1 MTINDA
7 DILAYVFSFAVLG
20 GLCIVLGLFL
30 RGRLEGLMVDPKFP
44 DRVLSDDEEDH
55 RWSQLNYGV
64 LTLLVA
70 GVVLLLAAL
79 GLYIWFV

>member
-7 DILAYVFSFAVLG
+7 DIFAYIIGFAVLG

-44 DRVLSDDEEDH
+44 DRVLSEDEENH

-64 LTLLVA
+64 LTLLVV
-70 GVVLLLAAL
+70 GTVLLFAAL

>member
-7 DILAYVFSFAVLG
+7 DILAYVISFVVLG

-30 RGRLEGLMVDPKFP
+30 RGRLESLMVDPKLG
-44 DRVLSDDEEDH
+44 DRLSEDEQDY
-55 RWSQLNYGV
+55 RWSQLNTGV

-70 GVVLLLAAL
+70 GVVLILAAL
-79 GLYIWFV
+79 GLYIWWV